1 MTHSTGRRSRTR
13 GGAVN
18 HDAPVP
24 GSAADTPPD
33 ADPASVARNI
43 VLRQL
48 TAGARSRA
56 QLADVLARRGVPDEV
71 AQAVLDRFEE
81 VDLVDDAEF
90 ARQWVQ
96 SRRTGRGLARR
107 ALQHELRH
115 RGVDDE
121 TVREA
126 VAGIDDD
133 AEVETAREL
142 VRRRLPSTASDDPA
156 RRQRRLA
163 GMLARKGYGPGVA
176 LRVVREE
183 VAAAQDRGLFGGGDG
198 DDLLDA
204 ALPDD

>member
-1 MTHSTGRRSRTR
+1 MG
-13 GGAVN
+13 N
-18 HDAPVP
+18 HDEPVP
-24 GSAADTPPD
+24 GSAADDTAD
-33 ADPASVARNI
+33 ADPVSVARNI

-56 QLADVLARRGVPDEV
+56 QLADVLARRGVPDDV
-71 AQAVLDRFEE
+71 AEAVLDRFEE

-96 SRRTGRGLARR
+96 SRHTGRGLARR
-107 ALQHELRH
+107 ALSHELRH

-126 VAGIDDD
+126 VGEIDDD
-133 AEVETAREL
+133 AEVETARAL

-156 RRQRRLA
+156 RRARRLA

-183 VAAAQDRGLFGGGDG
+183 IAAAQEEGRLDDVKGHPGAGGD
-198 DDLLDA
+198 DDPLDVTDVLDA
-204 ALPDD
+204 ALPEE

>member
-1 MTHSTGRRSRTR
+1 M
-13 GGAVN
+13 
-18 HDAPVP
+18 
-24 GSAADTPPD
+24 
-33 ADPASVARNI
+33 SVARNI

-56 QLADVLARRGVPDEV
+56 QLAAVLARRGVPDDV
-71 AQAVLDRFEE
+71 AEAVLDRFEE

-96 SRRTGRGLARR
+96 SRHTGRGLARR
-107 ALQHELRH
+107 ALTHELRH

-121 TVREA
+121 TVRAA
-126 VAGIDDD
+126 VGEIDDD
-133 AEVETAREL
+133 AELEAARVL

-156 RRQRRLA
+156 RRVRRLA

-176 LRVVREE
+176 MRAVREE
-183 VAAAQDRGLFGGGDG
+183 VAAAEECGVVGAASAGGDPEG
-198 DDLLDA
+198 TDGVLDA